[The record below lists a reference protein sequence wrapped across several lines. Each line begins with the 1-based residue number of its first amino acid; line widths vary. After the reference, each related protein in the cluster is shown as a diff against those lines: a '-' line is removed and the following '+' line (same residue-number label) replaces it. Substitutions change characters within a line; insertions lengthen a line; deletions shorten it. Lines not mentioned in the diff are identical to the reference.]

1 MSDAPEIA
9 QAPPKKK
16 IAIFLD
22 GTWNAIDDNTNVWR
36 LKSLVAPKDND
47 GALQL
52 TYYEIGVNGFWGGL
66 FGKGVSRTLT
76 DAYEWLVDQY
86 NPEDDIFIF
95 GFSRGAYTARSL
107 AGYIAKCGLLKPGGS
122 LGVKQLY
129 KRYRRPDDKTIWTLL
144 DEQAAGTLQD
154 ASPEELLMLKYSM
167 AVRIKFIGV
176 WDSVGELGI
185 PAFSIP
191 GISRST
197 LGFLHTGL
205 RLPIENGY
213 HALAVDEHRR
223 NFAPTLWT
231 VRRPKD
237 ANAKI
242 APPRALSSVEQR
254 WFVGAHANIGGG
266 YESDLLAQLPLRWIM
281 KKASLHGLTF
291 RNDVEIDGNYLNSQ
305 IGDSY
310 REFMGGFYRW
320 ISFRYHRP
328 IGEPPVGREDG
339 THSNVNVSID
349 NSVFAR
355 WNNVPE
361 YSPRNLAAWAK
372 RKKIDIA
379 SLKDSVLADDP
390 NTAAPD

>member
-1 MSDAPEIA
+1 MSEGPAIA

-47 GALQL
+47 DALQP

-76 DAYEWLVDQY
+76 DAYEWLVDHY
-86 NPEDDIFIF
+86 NPGDDIFIF

-107 AGYIAKCGLLKPGGS
+107 AGYIAKCGLLKAGGS

-144 DEQAAGTLQD
+144 DEHAAGAVQD
-154 ASPEELLMLKYSM
+154 HTPEERCMLKYSM
-167 AVRIKFIGV
+167 AVRIKFVGV

-191 GISRST
+191 GVSRST

-223 NFAPTLWT
+223 TFAPTLWT
-231 VRRPKD
+231 VRKPND
-237 ANAKI
+237 PQAKM
-242 APPRALSSVEQR
+242 APPRSIANVEQR

-266 YESDLLAQLPLRWIM
+266 YETDLLAQLPLRWLM
-281 KKASLHGLTF
+281 RKASTHGLAF
-291 RNDVEIDGNYLNSQ
+291 RNDVEVDGDHLKAE
-305 IGDSY
+305 IADSY
-310 REFMGGFYRW
+310 REFMYGIYRW
-320 ISFRYHRP
+320 VSPPYYRP
-328 IGEPPVGREDG
+328 IGARPVEKDDG
-339 THSNVNVSID
+339 THCNVNRSID
-349 NSVFAR
+349 KSVFDR
-355 WNNVPE
+355 WTTIPNYRPT
-361 YSPRNLAAWAK
+361 NLAAWA
-372 RKKIDIA
+372 RRHHVEI
-379 SLKDSVLADDP
+379 STLKGSVFADDP
-390 NTAAPD
+390 TIAAAD